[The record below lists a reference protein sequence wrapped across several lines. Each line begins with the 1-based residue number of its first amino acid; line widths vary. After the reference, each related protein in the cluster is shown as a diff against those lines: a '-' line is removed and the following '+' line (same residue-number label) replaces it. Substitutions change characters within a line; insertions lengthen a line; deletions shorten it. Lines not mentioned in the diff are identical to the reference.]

1 MPEPTP
7 LENVRYTEVDGE
19 YFVSV
24 RDLAALY
31 IATHDELKAQ
41 GKESPYEGIATS
53 LAIPFLELDGVQPG
67 ATLHIEPE
75 GAALENG

>member
-1 MPEPTP
+1 M
-7 LENVRYTEVDGE
+7 ENIRYTEVDGD
-19 YFVSV
+19 YFVNV

-31 IATHDELKAQ
+31 LATHDELVAQ
-41 GKESPYEGIATS
+41 GKDSPYQGIAAS
-53 LAIPFLELDGVQPG
+53 LAIPFMELDGVQPG